1 VGKPAESPGRRKRD
15 TQRKKVAA
23 RRRWTAAEK
32 EILRRLYRTRSNA
45 YIAQLLG
52 RSASAVTFQGHRL
65 GLSKG
70 IRRLKHMGR
79 ENVRKR
85 WRRRRSE

>member
-1 VGKPAESPGRRKRD
+1 MRRAGKSSIRRKL
-15 TQRKKVAA
+15 AA
-23 RRRWTAAEK
+23 RHPRVKARKRWTDAEK

-52 RSASAVTFQGHRL
+52 RSVTAVTFQGYRL

-85 WRRRRSE
+85 WRRRRAE

>member
-1 VGKPAESPGRRKRD
+1 MAKALKSGMRRKRD
-15 TQRKKVAA
+15 SRRSKTPP
-23 RRRWTAAEK
+23 RRRWTEAEK
-32 EILRRLYRTRSNA
+32 QILKRLYRTRSNA
-45 YIAQLLG
+45 YIAQLVG
-52 RSASAVTFQGHRL
+52 RSVTAVTFQGHRL

>member
-1 VGKPAESPGRRKRD
+1 MEKQARSGMRHKRD
-15 TQRKKVAA
+15 ARQPKVPA
-23 RRRWTAAEK
+23 RSRWTAAEK
-32 EILRRLYRTRSNA
+32 EILKRLYRTHSNA
-45 YIAQLLG
+45 HIAQLVG
-52 RSASAVTFQGHRL
+52 RSIPAVTFQGYRL

>member
-1 VGKPAESPGRRKRD
+1 VVRTLKSGMRRRRDPRRSKASP
-15 TQRKKVAA
+15 

-32 EILRRLYRTRSNA
+32 QILKRLYRTRSNA
-45 YIAQLLG
+45 YIAQLVG
-52 RSASAVTFQGHRL
+52 RSITAVTFQGHRL

>member
-1 VGKPAESPGRRKRD
+1 MRRKPGARRAQV
-15 TQRKKVAA
+15 TA
-23 RRRWTAAEK
+23 RRRWTSAEK
-32 EILRRLYRTRSNA
+32 EILKRLYRTRSNA
-45 YIAQLLG
+45 YIGQLLG
-52 RSASAVTFQGHRL
+52 RSASAVTFQGYRL

>member
-1 VGKPAESPGRRKRD
+1 MAKRAGSGMRRKSD
-15 TQRKKVAA
+15 A
-23 RRRWTAAEK
+23 RRSKVTARIRWTAAEK

>member
-1 VGKPAESPGRRKRD
+1 MGRPAKSPARRKRD
-15 TQRKKVAA
+15 AQRKKVAA
-23 RRRWTAAEK
+23 RKRWTAAEK

-52 RSASAVTFQGHRL
+52 RSASAVTFQGYRL

>member
-1 VGKPAESPGRRKRD
+1 MGRQTKSPVHRKRD
-15 TQRKKVAA
+15 TQRKKVVA

-32 EILRRLYRTRSNA
+32 EILGRLYRTRSNA
-45 YIAQLLG
+45 YIGQLLG
-52 RSASAVTFQGHRL
+52 RSVSAVTFQGYRL

>member
-1 VGKPAESPGRRKRD
+1 MRERARSGKRHKRD
-15 TQRKKVAA
+15 VRRPRVTA

-45 YIAQLLG
+45 YIAQLIG
-52 RSASAVTFQGHRL
+52 RSVSSVTFQGHRL

-85 WRRRRSE
+85 WHRRRSE

>member
-1 VGKPAESPGRRKRD
+1 VAKALKSGMRRKRD
-15 TQRKKVAA
+15 SRLSNTLP

-32 EILRRLYRTRSNA
+32 QILKRLYRTRSNA
-45 YIAQLLG
+45 YIAQLVG
-52 RSASAVTFQGHRL
+52 RSVTAVTFQGHRL